1 MRSDFTV
8 NSSKTETI
16 LFIKKYKIPDVLLS
30 SFGGSRLPPVD
41 KVKNLGII
49 LEKKAGIGWLIL
61 LKRSYKEKV
70 DTLTKGLA
78 LWNRRQVNNV
88 PHIVY

>member
-49 LEKKAGIGWLIL
+49 LEKKAGIG
-61 LKRSYKEKV
+61 
-70 DTLTKGLA
+70 
-78 LWNRRQVNNV
+78 
-88 PHIVY
+88 